1 MILEEYLEY
10 LNDLI
15 KENPSCLKLEVRYD
29 INNKDCNPV
38 KYPPSIGIVLV
49 ENGVLKPCIFVN

>member
-29 INNKDCNPV
+29 INREECDPV
-38 KYPPSIGIVLV
+38 KYPPSIGIILV
-49 ENGVLKPCIFVN
+49 EGGIIKPCVFVN